1 MFGLL
6 RRSKSTAQGVP
17 APSGEDQH
25 RFSAPAN
32 TGDLEAL
39 MRTLHWTV
47 IRRLDG
53 MFQGHHETLF
63 HGAGLRM
70 SDIREY
76 QAGDDIRHLDWNV
89 SARTGTLHIR
99 TFHEE
104 RELTAWFLVD
114 TSNSMAVQSAR
125 SSKQRLAQQA
135 IGSLAGLLVQH
146 GDRIA
151 ALLNDGRDGSAV
163 QLLAPASLRSHVVRL
178 LEMFDTQTK
187 SRTQFTSASLPS
199 PSQSHPSPEPSTQLT
214 AILERALSV
223 IRRRSLVIL
232 VSDFCVAQGW
242 ENSLRRLAHRN
253 DVLCIQVTDPAEMV
267 LPNVGIITVEDSES
281 GEQSLIDTG
290 DSVIRSRYEEIMKQR
305 QTALRQTCKIAGADF
320 LELNTDAP
328 LLRQLTNYLA
338 LRKRRRVHLNTQT

>member
-1 MFGLL
+1 
-6 RRSKSTAQGVP
+6 
-17 APSGEDQH
+17 
-25 RFSAPAN
+25 
-32 TGDLEAL
+32 
-39 MRTLHWTV
+39 
-47 IRRLDG
+47 
-53 MFQGHHETLF
+53 
-63 HGAGLRM
+63 M

-89 SARTGTLHIR
+89 SARTGTLHVR

-114 TSNSMAVQSAR
+114 TSKSMAVHSVR
-125 SSKQRLAQQA
+125 SSKQELAQQV
-135 IGSLAGLLVQH
+135 IGTLAGLLVQH

-151 ALLNDGRDGSAV
+151 ALLSDGRDGSAV
-163 QLLAPASLRSHVVRL
+163 ELLAPASLRSHVIKL
-178 LEMFDTQTK
+178 LEMLNTQAK
-187 SRTQFTSASLPS
+187 SRTQLTTTSLPS
-199 PSQSHPSPEPSTQLT
+199 LSQPHSSLEPRTQLT

-253 DVLCIQVTDPAEMV
+253 DVLCIQLIDPEEMV
-267 LPNVGIITVEDSES
+267 LPNVGIVTVEDSES
-281 GEQSLIDTG
+281 GEQSLIDTA
-290 DSVIRSRYEEIMKQR
+290 DSVIRSRYEEIIKHR
-305 QTALRQTCKIAGADF
+305 QTALRQTCRIAGADF

-338 LRKRRRVHLNTQT
+338 LRKRRRAHLNARTSR